1 MQTNRKMT
9 LTETLLEFFFSQI
22 LNCIRM
28 NVKYFLLV
36 LLLFQTCMVHN
47 VSGQNADTGRV
58 RQIVTVQPKIM
69 IIPYTKE
76 GEDLRTLLENDE
88 NKRIAVAKIKDSF
101 DSRGFTTV
109 DFVAKLKAAEDNK
122 VFTSDNQTDIKSQLI
137 DISGADVY
145 VQAEVI
151 IGKSST
157 GNSVKIILTAYEA
170 STGNSLANKVG
181 ESGKF
186 YTEDFNKLTS
196 KAVENCVEGFLNV
209 MQAKFTEMLNNG
221 KSVIVN
227 LSFDAGSPN
236 KMSSEIGSGG
246 LPLSDEIESW
256 IGKNAFKN
264 NYHIQ
269 GTTDYKMIFDD
280 VKIPLKDQATGTNY
294 NPNKFALELFKFL
307 KGLGL
312 QPKKD
317 VKGNTIY
324 LTFNNLIPDNITE
337 KNTKTG
343 DNNIVA
349 GTSDVDI
356 NIPVNAQTSNKT
368 FVVIIANENYQKE
381 VKVQYAA
388 NDGKVFREY
397 CEKTLGVPS
406 ENIHFAQDASFGNMR
421 SEIKWISDVASAFAG
436 QAKII
441 FYYAGHGMPNE
452 ADKTAYLLPVDGFS
466 SDFET
471 AIRLDDLY
479 NRLAANPSQSITV
492 FLDACFSGSARD
504 DGMLANARGIKIKP
518 KTDLIKGNTIV
529 FSAATGD
536 ETAYPY
542 KVKQHGLFT
551 YFLLKKIQE
560 TKGNVDYK
568 TLSDYITENVKQH
581 SIVVNQ
587 KSQTPQVN
595 TSMQVQEIW
604 QTFRLK

>member
-1 MQTNRKMT
+1 MK
-9 LTETLLEFFFSQI
+9 I
-22 LNCIRM
+22 
-28 NVKYFLLV
+28 KYFLLA
-36 LLLFQTCMVHN
+36 LILSQTGIVN
-47 VSGQNADTGRV
+47 FVSGQNADSNSI
-58 RQIVTVQPKIM
+58 RQVITVQPKIM
-69 IIPYTKE
+69 VIPYTKE
-76 GEDLRTLLENDE
+76 SEDLRTLLENDE
-88 NKRIAVAKIKDSF
+88 NKRIAVTKIKESF

-122 VFTSDNQTDIKSQLI
+122 VFTSDNQTDIKSQII

-151 IGKSST
+151 IEKSNT
-157 GNSVKIILTAYEA
+157 GNSVKVILTAYEA

-196 KAVENCVEGFLNV
+196 KAVENCVEDFLNV
-209 MQAKFTEMLNNG
+209 MQSKFTDMLNNG
-221 KSVIVN
+221 KSVIIN

-236 KMSSEIGSGG
+236 KMSSEIGSDG
-246 LPLSDEIESW
+246 LPLSDQIESW
-256 IGKNAFKN
+256 IGINALKN

-269 GTTDYKMIFDD
+269 GTTDFKMIFDD
-280 VKIPLKDQATGTNY
+280 VKIPLKDQSTGTNY

-324 LTFNNLIPDNITE
+324 ITFSNSKPDNVIQN
-337 KNTKTG
+337 NTKTEDKNTITG
-343 DNNIVA
+343 I
-349 GTSDVDI
+349 SDVDI
-356 NIPVNAQTSNKT
+356 NIPVNAQTGDKT

-381 VKVQYAA
+381 VKVQYAS
-388 NDGKVFREY
+388 NDGKVFKEY
-397 CEKTLGVPS
+397 CEKTLGIPS
-406 ENIHFAQDASFGNMR
+406 KNIHFAQDASFGNMR
-421 SEIKWISDVASAFAG
+421 SEIKWISDVASAYTG

-452 ADKTAYLLPVDGFS
+452 ADKSAYLLPVDGFS

-471 AIRLDDLY
+471 AIKLDDLY
-479 NRLAANPSQSITV
+479 NRLTANPTQSITV

-504 DGMLANARGIKIKP
+504 NGMLANARSVKITP
-518 KTDLIKGNTIV
+518 KTDVIKGNMVV
-529 FSAATGD
+529 FSAATGN

-542 KVKQHGLFT
+542 KEKQHGLFT
-551 YFLLKKIQE
+551 YFLLKKLQD
-560 TKGNVDYK
+560 TKGNVDYQ
-568 TLSDYITENVKQH
+568 TLSGYITENVKQQ

-595 TSMQVQEIW
+595 TGSQVQNIW
-604 QTFRLK
+604 QTFKLK